1 MCDTKENCEKNMAV
15 QNLGDKEHTKG
26 GTTAFKPGSLTF
38 HRREIFHCGISYL
51 DVLLLSVVSNPG
63 RYPE

>member
-1 MCDTKENCEKNMAV
+1 MCDTKENCEKNMAA

-26 GTTAFKPGSLTF
+26 GTTAFKPGSLTI

-51 DVLLLSVVSNPG
+51 DVL
-63 RYPE
+63 